1 MPKTITCAICGNEV
15 SKRQSLNIGGGKR
28 ACRTHEQ
35 TTVASKEEQAKIRQA
50 NESRKEKLRKKFR
63 PPKLKH
69 IDRIVPRCFNC
80 KREGLRQDEWFLTL
94 LKLGE
99 QYEITYGKPLNPF
112 DPEENAKAY
121 SPIKG
126 KVCIFV
132 VATDEVENKLNNK
145 LNNKLKLDNDSRIA
159 ADLLGI
165 VGLCMDC
172 CKLIDHDPMP
182 PLEDFEQL
190 SKHAIIYEAVFRPE
204 VKQLATKELVKR
216 N

>member
-15 SKRQSLNIGGGKR
+15 SKRQSLSIGDGKR

-35 TTVASKEEQAKIRQA
+35 TTVASKEAQAKIKQE
-50 NESRKEKLRKKFR
+50 NEARKEKLRRKFR
-63 PPKLKH
+63 PPEFKH

-80 KREGLRQDEWFLTL
+80 KQEGLRQDEWFLTL

-99 QYEITYGKPLNPF
+99 QYEMTYGKPLNPF
-112 DPEENAKAY
+112 DPEANATAY
-121 SPIKG
+121 SPLKG
-126 KVCIFV
+126 KACIFV
-132 VATDEVENKLNNK
+132 VSTDKVENKLK
-145 LNNKLKLDNDSRIA
+145 LGRDTRVA

-165 VGLCMDC
+165 VGLCMKC

-190 SKHAIIYEAVFRPE
+190 SKHAVIYEAVFRPE
-204 VKQLATKELVKR
+204 IQKIAAKELIGK